1 MAEPSANAGLSLASA
16 TADLGPETMLEVSQV
31 TAGYG
36 RTMIVRDV
44 SISVGQ
50 GEIVAIV
57 GRNGVGK
64 TTLMKAIIGL
74 LPLAHGR
81 IAFAGA
87 DVTAAPANQRARQ
100 GMGYVPQGRGI
111 FPGLTV
117 AENLEM
123 GELINARAGGAR
135 PHDVAYQYFPR
146 LAERREQRAGTLS
159 GGEQAML
166 AIGRVLVGQ
175 PTLMLLDE
183 PSEGLQP
190 NLVQQIGD
198 DINRINRE
206 LGTTVLFV
214 EQNIELVMS
223 LAQRGYVMDKGQV
236 KTVLDAGQVTDQAVL
251 VGHLAV

>member
-1 MAEPSANAGLSLASA
+1 MIPTPHLVERPVGQRQA
-16 TADLGPETMLEVSQV
+16 MLEVSQV
-31 TAGYG
+31 TVGYG

-44 SISVGQ
+44 SITIAS

-64 TTLMKAIIGL
+64 TTLMQAIIGL
-74 LPLAHGR
+74 LPLSRGAV
-81 IAFAGA
+81 AFAGD
-87 DVTAAPANQRARQ
+87 DVSALPANDRAQ
-100 GMGYVPQGRGI
+100 LGMGYFPQGRGI

-117 AENLEM
+117 EENLEM
-123 GELINARAGGAR
+123 GELINARAGGER
-135 PHDVAYQYFPR
+135 PRDIAFQYFPR
-146 LAERREQRAGTLS
+146 LGERRSQRAGTLS

-190 NLVQQIGD
+190 NLVQQIGE
-198 DINRINRE
+198 DIKRINAE

-223 LAQRGYVMDKGQV
+223 LSQRGYVMDKGQV
-236 KTVLDAGQVTDQAVL
+236 SATLTGAEVSDQAALSRYL
-251 VGHLAV
+251 VV

>member
-1 MAEPSANAGLSLASA
+1 M
-16 TADLGPETMLEVSQV
+16 MLDVSQV

-44 SISVGQ
+44 NLAIAA

-74 LPLAHGR
+74 LPLVRGT
-81 IAFAGA
+81 ISFAGVDISA
-87 DVTAAPANQRARQ
+87 VPANVRARS
-100 GMGYVPQGRGI
+100 GIGYFPQGRGI

-117 AENLEM
+117 EENLEM
-123 GELINARAGGAR
+123 GELINAQAR
-135 PHDVAYQYFPR
+135 GPRPLSKDIAFQYFPR
-146 LAERREQRAGTLS
+146 LAERRQQRAGTLS

-166 AIGRVLVGQ
+166 SIGRVLIGQ

-198 DINRINRE
+198 DIKRINAE

-214 EQNIELVMS
+214 EQNIELVMNLS
-223 LAQRGYVMDKGQV
+223 QRGYVMDKGQV
-236 KTVLDAGQVTDQAVL
+236 SAALDASEISSQDAL
-251 VGHLAV
+251 IRYLAV

>member
-1 MAEPSANAGLSLASA
+1 M
-16 TADLGPETMLEVSQV
+16 LGVSQI

-44 SISVGQ
+44 SLAVGS

-64 TTLMKAIIGL
+64 TTLMQAIIGL
-74 LPLAHGR
+74 LPLAHGA
-81 IAFAGA
+81 IHFAGR
-87 DVTAAPANQRARQ
+87 DVSTAPANDRAQ
-100 GMGYVPQGRGI
+100 GGMGYFPQGRGI
-111 FPGLTV
+111 FPGLSV

-123 GELINARAGGAR
+123 GELINARAGGER
-135 PHDVAYQYFPR
+135 PLDIAYQYFPR
-146 LAERREQRAGTLS
+146 LAERRDQRAGTLS

-166 AIGRVLVGQ
+166 AIGRVLIGQ

-198 DINRINRE
+198 DIKRINSE

-214 EQNIELVMS
+214 EQNIELVMN

-236 KTVLDAGQVTDQAVL
+236 RAELSGAEVTNQNAL
-251 VGHLAV
+251 IRYLAV

>member
-1 MAEPSANAGLSLASA
+1 MVGMPGHEGLSSIL
-16 TADLGPETMLEVSQV
+16 DVSQV

-44 SISVGQ
+44 SLAIQ
-50 GEIVAIV
+50 PGEIVAIV

-64 TTLMKAIIGL
+64 TTLIKAIIGL
-74 LPLAHGR
+74 LQLARGT

-87 DVTAAPANQRARQ
+87 NISSTPANDRAQR

-117 AENLEM
+117 EENLQM
-123 GELINARAGGAR
+123 GELINARAGGSR
-135 PHDVAYQYFPR
+135 PLDIAFQYFPR
-146 LAERREQRAGTLS
+146 LAERRSQRAGTLS

-166 AIGRVLVGQ
+166 AVGRVLVGQ

-198 DINRINRE
+198 DIKRINIE

-214 EQNIELVMS
+214 EQNIELVMN

-236 KTVLDAGQVTDQAVL
+236 SATLSGAQVTNQDAL
-251 VGHLAV
+251 IRYLAV

>member
-1 MAEPSANAGLSLASA
+1 
-16 TADLGPETMLEVSQV
+16 MLDVTRI

-44 SISVGQ
+44 SLAVGP

-64 TTLMKAIIGL
+64 TTLMQAIIGL
-74 LPLAHGR
+74 LPLAHGAIR
-81 IAFAGA
+81 FAGT
-87 DVTAAPANQRARQ
+87 DVSTVPANDRAQ
-100 GMGYVPQGRGI
+100 SGIGYFPQGRGI

-123 GELINARAGGAR
+123 GELINARAGGDR
-135 PHDVAYQYFPR
+135 PLDIAFQYFPR
-146 LAERREQRAGTLS
+146 LAERRDQRAGTLS

-198 DINRINRE
+198 DIKRINAE

-214 EQNIELVMS
+214 EQNIELVMN

-236 KTVLDAGQVTDQAVL
+236 RAELSSAEVTNQDVLIRY
-251 VGHLAV
+251 LAV

>member
-1 MAEPSANAGLSLASA
+1 
-16 TADLGPETMLEVSQV
+16 MLDVSHV

-44 SISVGQ
+44 SLAIQ
-50 GEIVAIV
+50 PGEIVAII

-74 LPLAHGR
+74 LPLVQGT
-81 IAFAGA
+81 ISLAGA
-87 DVTAAPANQRARQ
+87 AITAAPANDRAQR
-100 GMGYVPQGRGI
+100 GIGYVPQGRGI

-117 AENLEM
+117 EENLEM
-123 GELINARAGGAR
+123 GTLINARVRGER
-135 PHDVAYQYFPR
+135 RHDVAFQYFPH
-146 LAERREQRAGTLS
+146 LAERRRQRAGTLS

-166 AIGRVLVGQ
+166 AIGRVLIGR

-198 DINRINRE
+198 DIKRINAE

-214 EQNIELVMS
+214 EQNIELVMNLS
-223 LAQRGYVMDKGQV
+223 QRGYVIDKGQV
-236 KTVLDAGQVTDQAVL
+236 SATLSVAEVTNQDALIRHLTV
-251 VGHLAV
+251 

>member
-1 MAEPSANAGLSLASA
+1 M
-16 TADLGPETMLEVSQV
+16 MLDIAQI

-44 SISVGQ
+44 SLAIGT

-74 LPLAHGR
+74 LPLVRGT

-87 DVTAAPANQRARQ
+87 DISAVPANVRAQ
-100 GMGYVPQGRGI
+100 SGIGYFPQGRGI

-117 AENLEM
+117 EENLDM
-123 GELINARAGGAR
+123 GELINAKAR
-135 PHDVAYQYFPR
+135 GPRPLGKDIAFQYFPR
-146 LAERREQRAGTLS
+146 LAERRRQRAGTLS

-166 AIGRVLVGQ
+166 SIGRVLIGQ

-198 DINRINRE
+198 DIKRINAE

-214 EQNIELVMS
+214 EQNIELVMN

-236 KTVLDAGQVTDQAVL
+236 SAALDASEISSQDAL
-251 VGHLAV
+251 IRYLAV

>member
-1 MAEPSANAGLSLASA
+1 M
-16 TADLGPETMLEVSQV
+16 MLDVAQIS
-31 TAGYG
+31 AGYG

-44 SISVGQ
+44 SLAIST

-74 LPLAHGR
+74 LPLVRGT

-87 DVTAAPANQRARQ
+87 DISAAPANVRAQ
-100 GMGYVPQGRGI
+100 SGIGYFPQGRGI

-117 AENLEM
+117 EENLEM
-123 GELINARAGGAR
+123 GELINVKARGWR
-135 PHDVAYQYFPR
+135 PLGKDIAFQYFPR
-146 LAERREQRAGTLS
+146 LAERRQQRAGTLS

-166 AIGRVLVGQ
+166 SIGRVLIGQ

-198 DINRINRE
+198 DIKRINAE

-214 EQNIELVMS
+214 ELVMN

-236 KTVLDAGQVTDQAVL
+236 SAALTASEVSSQDAL
-251 VGHLAV
+251 IRYLAV

>member
-1 MAEPSANAGLSLASA
+1 MAAADTA
-16 TADLGPETMLEVSQV
+16 TATMLDVSQV

-44 SISVGQ
+44 SLAIRP

-64 TTLMKAIIGL
+64 TTLMQAIIGL
-74 LPLAHGR
+74 LPLARGR
-81 IAFAGA
+81 ISLDG
-87 DVTAAPANQRARQ
+87 TTISTAPANARARL
-100 GMGYVPQGRGI
+100 GIGYVPQGRGV

-117 AENLEM
+117 EENLEM
-123 GELINARAGGAR
+123 GELINAQAGGSR
-135 PHDVAYQYFPR
+135 PLDVAFQYFPR
-146 LAERREQRAGTLS
+146 LAERRGQRAGTLS

-166 AIGRVLVGQ
+166 AIGRVLVGH
-175 PTLMLLDE
+175 PSLMLLDE

-198 DINRINRE
+198 DISRINAE

-214 EQNIELVMS
+214 EQNIELVMH
-223 LAQRGYVMDKGQV
+223 LAQRGYVMDKGAV
-236 KTVLDAGQVTDQAVL
+236 SAELDSAAVTDQETLIRYLSV
-251 VGHLAV
+251 

>member
-1 MAEPSANAGLSLASA
+1 MAVPDTA
-16 TADLGPETMLEVSQV
+16 TAPMLDVSQV

-44 SISVGQ
+44 SLAIRP

-64 TTLMKAIIGL
+64 TTLMQAIIGL
-74 LPLAHGR
+74 LPLARGS
-81 IAFAGA
+81 IALAGTPLA
-87 DVTAAPANQRARQ
+87 TAPANERARL
-100 GMGYVPQGRGI
+100 GIGYVPQGRGV

-117 AENLEM
+117 EENLAM
-123 GELINARAGGAR
+123 GELINARGGGAR
-135 PHDVAYQYFPR
+135 PLDVAFQYFPR
-146 LAERREQRAGTLS
+146 LAERRAQRAGTLS

-175 PTLMLLDE
+175 PSLMLLDE

-198 DINRINRE
+198 DIKRINAE
-206 LGTTVLFV
+206 FGTTVLFV
-214 EQNIELVMS
+214 EQNIELVKH
-223 LAQRGYVMDKGQV
+223 LAQRGYVMDKGAV
-236 KTVLDAGQVTDQAVL
+236 SAELDDAAVTNQETLIRYLSV
-251 VGHLAV
+251 

>member
-1 MAEPSANAGLSLASA
+1 MVGMPGREGLSSIL
-16 TADLGPETMLEVSQV
+16 DVSQV

-44 SISVGQ
+44 SLAIQ
-50 GEIVAIV
+50 PGEIVAIV

-64 TTLMKAIIGL
+64 TTLIKAIIGL
-74 LPLAHGR
+74 LQLARGT

-87 DVTAAPANQRARQ
+87 TISLMPANDRAQR

-117 AENLEM
+117 EENLQM
-123 GELINARAGGAR
+123 GELINARAGGSR
-135 PHDVAYQYFPR
+135 PLDIAFQYFPR
-146 LAERREQRAGTLS
+146 LAERRSQRAGTLS

-166 AIGRVLVGQ
+166 AVGRVLVGQ

-198 DINRINRE
+198 DIKRINIE

-214 EQNIELVMS
+214 EQNIELVMN

-236 KTVLDAGQVTDQAVL
+236 SATLSGAQVTNQDAL
-251 VGHLAV
+251 IRYLAV

>member
-1 MAEPSANAGLSLASA
+1 
-16 TADLGPETMLEVSQV
+16 MLEVSQITV
-31 TAGYG
+31 GYG

-44 SISVGQ
+44 SIAVEP
-50 GEIVAIV
+50 GEIVAII

-74 LPLAHGR
+74 LPLARGT
-81 IAFAGA
+81 ITFAGENISS
-87 DVTAAPANQRARQ
+87 VPANDRAQ
-100 GMGYVPQGRGI
+100 SGIGYFPQGRGI

-117 AENLEM
+117 EENLEM
-123 GELINARAGGAR
+123 GELINAKAGGVR
-135 PHDVAYQYFPR
+135 PLDVAFQYFPR
-146 LAERREQRAGTLS
+146 LAERRDQRAGTLS

-166 AIGRVLVGQ
+166 SIGRVLIGQ

-198 DINRINRE
+198 DIKRINTE
-206 LGTTVLFV
+206 FGTTVLFV

-236 KTVLDAGQVTDQAVL
+236 SAALSGSEVTNQDVLIK
-251 VGHLAV
+251 HLAV

>member
-1 MAEPSANAGLSLASA
+1 
-16 TADLGPETMLEVSQV
+16 MLDVSHV
-31 TAGYG
+31 TAGYA

-44 SISVGQ
+44 SIAIKP

-64 TTLMKAIIGL
+64 TTLMQAIIGL
-74 LPLAHGR
+74 LPLAQGS
-81 IAFAGA
+81 IAFAGRNVSA
-87 DVTAAPANQRARQ
+87 LPANDRAQ
-100 GMGYVPQGRGI
+100 IGMGYFPQGRGI

-117 AENLEM
+117 EENLRM
-123 GELINARAGGAR
+123 GELINAKEGGTR
-135 PHDVAYQYFPR
+135 PLDLGYQYFPR
-146 LAERREQRAGTLS
+146 LAERRSQRAGTLS

-166 AIGRVLVGQ
+166 AIGRVLIGQ

-198 DINRINRE
+198 DIKRINAE

-236 KTVLDAGQVTDQAVL
+236 SVALSPAEVTDQAAL
-251 VGHLAV
+251 VRYLAV

>member
-1 MAEPSANAGLSLASA
+1 
-16 TADLGPETMLEVSQV
+16 
-31 TAGYG
+31 
-36 RTMIVRDV
+36 MIVRDV
-44 SISVGQ
+44 SLAVQ
-50 GEIVAIV
+50 PGEIVAIV

-64 TTLMKAIIGL
+64 TTLMQAIIGL
-74 LPLAHGR
+74 LPLAHGSIR
-81 IAFAGA
+81 FAGS
-87 DVTAAPANQRARQ
+87 DVSTIPANDRAQ
-100 GMGYVPQGRGI
+100 SGMGYFPQGRGI
-111 FPGLTV
+111 FPGLSV

-135 PHDVAYQYFPR
+135 PLDIAFQYFPR
-146 LAERREQRAGTLS
+146 LAERRGQRAGTLS

-166 AIGRVLVGQ
+166 AIGRVLIGQ

-198 DINRINRE
+198 DIKRINAE

-214 EQNIELVMS
+214 EQNIELVMN

-236 KTVLDAGQVTDQAVL
+236 SAELSSAEVTDQDVL
-251 VGHLAV
+251 IRYLAV

>member
-1 MAEPSANAGLSLASA
+1 LAARSANVGASVA
-16 TADLGPETMLEVSQV
+16 APVAELGRETMLEVSQV

-44 SISVGQ
+44 SISVGR

-74 LPLAHGR
+74 LPLSQGR
-81 IAFAGA
+81 IAFAET
-87 DVTAAPANQRARQ
+87 DVTTAPANLRARQ

-123 GELINARAGGAR
+123 GELINTRAGGAR
-135 PHDVAYQYFPR
+135 PHVVAYQYFPR
-146 LAERREQRAGTLS
+146 LAERRGQRAGTLS

-198 DINRINRE
+198 DITRINRE

-236 KTVLDAGQVTDQAVL
+236 KTALSASQVTDQAVL

>member
-1 MAEPSANAGLSLASA
+1 MVIADAA
-16 TADLGPETMLEVSQV
+16 TATMLDVSGI

-44 SISVGQ
+44 SLAMRR

-64 TTLMKAIIGL
+64 TTLMQAIIGL
-74 LPLAHGR
+74 LPLAKGS
-81 IAFAGA
+81 IALDGKAIS
-87 DVTAAPANQRARQ
+87 TAPANERARL
-100 GMGYVPQGRGI
+100 GIGYVPQGRGV

-117 AENLEM
+117 EENLEM
-123 GELINARAGGAR
+123 GELINVRAGVTR
-135 PHDVAYQYFPR
+135 PLDVAFQYFPR
-146 LAERREQRAGTLS
+146 LAERRSQRAGTLS

-175 PTLMLLDE
+175 PSLMLLDE

-198 DINRINRE
+198 DIRRINAE

-214 EQNIELVMS
+214 EQNIELVMH
-223 LAQRGYVMDKGQV
+223 LAQRGYVMDKGAV
-236 KTVLDAGQVTDQAVL
+236 SAELDGAAVASQETL
-251 VGHLAV
+251 IRYLSV

>member
-1 MAEPSANAGLSLASA
+1 
-16 TADLGPETMLEVSQV
+16 MLDVSQV
-31 TAGYG
+31 TTGYG

-44 SISVGQ
+44 SLAIQ
-50 GEIVAIV
+50 PGEIVAIV

-74 LPLAHGR
+74 LPLTRGT
-81 IAFAGA
+81 ISLAGTNVSA
-87 DVTAAPANQRARQ
+87 MPANDRAQ
-100 GMGYVPQGRGI
+100 LGIGYFPQGRGI

-117 AENLEM
+117 EENLQM
-123 GELINARAGGAR
+123 GELINARAGGLR
-135 PHDVAYQYFPR
+135 PLDIAFQYFPR
-146 LAERREQRAGTLS
+146 LAERRGQRAGTLS

-166 AIGRVLVGQ
+166 SIGRVLIGQ

-198 DINRINRE
+198 DIKRINGE

-214 EQNIELVMS
+214 EQNIELVMN

-236 KTVLDAGQVTDQAVL
+236 SAALSSAEVTNQDVLIK
-251 VGHLAV
+251 HLAV

>member
-1 MAEPSANAGLSLASA
+1 MPGPGPDAAPAAGVAS
-16 TADLGPETMLEVSQV
+16 MLDVSRV

-44 SISVGQ
+44 SLAIQ
-50 GEIVAIV
+50 PGELVVII

-74 LPLAHGR
+74 LPLAQGA
-81 IAFAGA
+81 ISLAG
-87 DVTAAPANQRARQ
+87 TPISAAPANDRAQ
-100 GMGYVPQGRGI
+100 LGIGYVPQGRGI

-117 AENLEM
+117 EENLEM
-123 GELINARAGGAR
+123 GTLINARAGGER
-135 PHDVAYQYFPR
+135 RHDVAFQYFPR
-146 LAERREQRAGTLS
+146 LAERRAQRAGTLS

-198 DINRINRE
+198 DIKRINTE

-214 EQNIELVMS
+214 EQNIELVMNLS
-223 LAQRGYVMDKGQV
+223 QRGYVIDKGQV
-236 KTVLDAGQVTDQAVL
+236 SAALSGAEVTNQDAL
-251 VGHLAV
+251 VRHLAV

>member
-1 MAEPSANAGLSLASA
+1 
-16 TADLGPETMLEVSQV
+16 MLDVSHV
-31 TAGYG
+31 TAGYA
-36 RTMIVRDV
+36 RTLIVRDV
-44 SISVGQ
+44 SITIGA

-64 TTLMKAIIGL
+64 TTLIKAIIGL
-74 LPLAHGR
+74 LPLQAGT
-81 IAFAGA
+81 IGFAGA
-87 DVTAAPANQRARQ
+87 NVSAIPANGRAQ
-100 GMGYVPQGRGI
+100 LGMGYVPQGRGI

-117 AENLEM
+117 EDNLRM
-123 GELINARAGGAR
+123 GELINAKAGGAR
-135 PHDVAYQYFPR
+135 LPDVAFQYFPR
-146 LAERREQRAGTLS
+146 LAERRKQRAGTLS

-198 DINRINRE
+198 DLKRINQE

-236 KTVLDAGQVTDQAVL
+236 LASLTGAEVTSQAAL
-251 VGHLAV
+251 IDYLAV